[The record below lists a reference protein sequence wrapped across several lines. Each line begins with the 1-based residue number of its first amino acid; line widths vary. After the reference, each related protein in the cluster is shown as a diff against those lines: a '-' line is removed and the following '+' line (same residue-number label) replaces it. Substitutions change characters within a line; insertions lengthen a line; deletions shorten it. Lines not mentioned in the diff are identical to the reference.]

1 MVVQSIQFV
10 LISDILILE
19 VVESVFRSLESV
31 GETVKLIGSVKT
43 VKDLSVAIEAVLEVI
58 KSILVEV
65 MMSKVVML
73 PVDFES
79 TMDLAISS
87 MAMVNYSKTISVNTT
102 EVVMTS
108 TKVVSTSSMKPQ
120 LLKIR
125 M

>member
-102 EVVMTS
+102 KVVMTS

>member
-43 VKDLSVAIEAVLEVI
+43 VKDLSMAIEAVLEVI

-102 EVVMTS
+102 KVVMTS